1 MSDVLSTH
9 GRSQVGT
16 REQPVTTWAARAS
29 APMLTAKHQFRQHAL
44 WSTRPQMA
52 DATDNIPFTLH
63 VFTKQQKGPVAAL
76 KRTHGCCGLPPRAL
90 AEPAADHAAQRGR
103 CPRLGQS
110 PTRQQR
116 GRVRRLHSSPR
127 HCL

>member
-29 APMLTAKHQFRQHAL
+29 ASIFTAKQQFQQHAL

-52 DATDNIPFTLH
+52 DATDNIPFMFH
-63 VFTKQQKGPVAAL
+63 VFMKQQKGPVAAL

-90 AEPAADHAAQRGR
+90 AEPAADHGAQRGR
-103 CPRLGQS
+103 CPRLSQS
-110 PTRQQR
+110 STRQQR
-116 GRVRRLHSSPR
+116 RRVRRLHSSTR
-127 HCL
+127 NCL